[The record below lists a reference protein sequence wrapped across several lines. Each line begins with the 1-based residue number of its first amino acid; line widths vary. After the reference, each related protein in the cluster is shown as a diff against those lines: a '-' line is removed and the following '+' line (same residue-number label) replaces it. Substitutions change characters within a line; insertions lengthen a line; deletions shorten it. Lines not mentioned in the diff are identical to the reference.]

1 MNVSFN
7 MGRRDQS
14 ISEKDRDRDREQTTD
29 DDLKTN
35 FQISKAQRDRG
46 NGKRYAGSSFA

>member
-1 MNVSFN
+1 
-7 MGRRDQS
+7 MGGRDQS
-14 ISEKDRDRDREQTTD
+14 ISEKDRDRGREQMTD

-46 NGKRYAGSSFA
+46 AMGSDMQAVPLHEV